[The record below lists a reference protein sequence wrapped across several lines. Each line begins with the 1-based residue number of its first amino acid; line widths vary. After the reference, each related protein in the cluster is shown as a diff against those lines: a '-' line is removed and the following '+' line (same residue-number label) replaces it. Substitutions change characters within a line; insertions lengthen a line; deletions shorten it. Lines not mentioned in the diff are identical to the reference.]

1 MLVIVAGAQYVHRSG
16 CVLRPY
22 RQNECFAFGAKPG
35 EDMLAESVE
44 NYESSRNLQ
53 QEDLLLRIE
62 VLQREIAGLK
72 EAAKNLPVHPQPSH
86 GLDARSL
93 RQIVRVH
100 RSRADLFDKDFFSDP
115 AWEILLEAYIATLGG
130 PRISI
135 SGLYHASGA
144 PESTAARWIRRL
156 EDDGWLVRLQDLDDG
171 RRSWIQLSEKGYA
184 AMDRYFATLV
194 DAFSSSKVA
203 SISSSSRLSARS
215 R

>member
-1 MLVIVAGAQYVHRSG
+1 
-16 CVLRPY
+16 
-22 RQNECFAFGAKPG
+22 
-35 EDMLAESVE
+35 MLAEGVGSFE
-44 NYESSRNLQ
+44 GRRNGQ

-62 VLQREIAGLK
+62 LLEREIASLRK
-72 EAAKNLPVHPQPSH
+72 AAKSLPVHPQPSH

-100 RSRADLFDKDFFSDP
+100 RSRANLFDKGFFSDP
-115 AWEILLEAYIATLGG
+115 AWEILLEAYIATVGG
-130 PRISI
+130 PKISI

-171 RRSWIQLSEKGYA
+171 RRSWVQMSEKGYA

-194 DAFSSSKVA
+194 DAFSSNKVA
-203 SISSSSRLSARS
+203 SINSSSRFSAKS